1 MTVDGAVHDQP
12 AELARMTGLHA
23 RYGAVHSFPLIEPE
37 DDRPSRVHRGP
48 GGSSATPLARGS
60 AMWGNAILTRE
71 PIEGGYTL
79 GLPRAA
85 DDDLVEP
92 ADAAHELAGVRYA
105 DAEPGHREP
114 RCVVGGTVGGVAV
127 ATTHL
132 TYIGREQRR
141 RQAEAMLAVVSRQ
154 DGPAIVTGDLNAP
167 IDTSELA
174 VLRDGFDDAF
184 VAVGIPEGDDRRRSC
199 GPWSI
204 DHILVRG
211 FEVISCR
218 VAREAGDLSDHWPIV
233 ADLRR
238 S

>member
-1 MTVDGAVHDQP
+1 
-12 AELARMTGLHA
+12 
-23 RYGAVHSFPLIEPE
+23 
-37 DDRPSRVHRGP
+37 
-48 GGSSATPLARGS
+48 
-60 AMWGNAILTRE
+60 
-71 PIEGGYTL
+71 
-79 GLPRAA
+79 
-85 DDDLVEP
+85 
-92 ADAAHELAGVRYA
+92 
-105 DAEPGHREP
+105 
-114 RCVVGGTVGGVAV
+114 
-127 ATTHL
+127 
-132 TYIGREQRR
+132 
-141 RQAEAMLAVVSRQ
+141 MLAVVSRQ